1 MESSWSRDLPFHW
14 QAGSLTHGQPL
25 HSFLYSKIL
34 FYFALVS
41 FVVVQ
46 SLSHVFSTPW
56 TAVRSLALI
65 FLYKF
70 CVSARD
76 AERNVF

>member
-1 MESSWSRDLPFHW
+1 MSFIVPRHVESSWSRDLTRVPCI
-14 QAGSLTHGQPL
+14 GSWILNHGQPL

-34 FYFALVS
+34 FYFAIDS

-56 TAVRSLALI
+56 TAVCSLALI
-65 FLYKF
+65 FSL
-70 CVSARD
+70 
-76 AERNVF
+76 